1 MPEIEIDLS
10 KPLRDTTH
18 PKYLPSPGGRGGRG
32 GGTKFIHPHP
42 HPRQGGGD

>member
-18 PKYLPSPGGRGGRG
+18 PKYLPSPGGRGFTLLDR
-32 GGTKFIHPHP
+32 TFIE
-42 HPRQGGGD
+42 